1 MKRMEK
7 STKGPNAGIRGQNDN
22 VLGGKTMRKSKISI
36 GIAVVMLSALALSGC
51 QGKETGTDSANV
63 SSDAQTDT
71 QEQPQAGEEAPEEE
85 QTYTVTFYDTDGTTV
100 LSTEEVKGGDTV
112 TEYTPE
118 KENQIFMGWFATPT
132 LAHEFDFTQAVTQD
146 TDVFAGF
153 MENIEDTRTFAILG
167 SGTSPLLAVSNWGKT
182 INDEHYMTKTEGE
195 NTYTITVD
203 LCEGDE
209 FQFAIDTSWNNQ
221 RGGGYMLNTGIDGT
235 EYFAV
240 SGGLSE
246 SSQKSNIKCV
256 KEGNYTFTLKTYPGA
271 DVYDTKNSYYT
282 EDTKENYNSNPY
294 DTIEWTYNGEAS
306 TQMADAEV
314 SYFIKGAIIT
324 GWEDKY
330 DAQYGL
336 VEKDGVH
343 SLTIDLEEGD
353 EFLLTSLITVD
364 GNSNVG
370 NEYVRYSNVT
380 DETSLSYVDGAENY
394 NMIAK
399 KAGTYTFTYDPATQ
413 ELKIDFQE

>member
-1 MKRMEK
+1 MLF
-7 STKGPNAGIRGQNDN
+7 G
-22 VLGGKTMRKSKISI
+22 
-36 GIAVVMLSALALSGC
+36 AVALSGC
-51 QGKETGTDSANV
+51 QNAAAGTDSANV
-63 SSDAQTDT
+63 TSDAQTDT
-71 QEQPQAGEEAPEEE
+71 QEQVATEEEAPAQE
-85 QTYTVTFYDTDGTTV
+85 QVYTVTFYDTDGTTV
-100 LSTEEVKGGDTV
+100 LSTEEVNNGASA
-112 TEYTPE
+112 TEYMPE

-132 LAHEFDFTQAVTQD
+132 LAHEFDFTQAITKD

-153 MENIEDTRTFAILG
+153 MENVEDTRTFAILG

-209 FQFAIDTSWNNQ
+209 FQFAIDSSWNNQ
-221 RGGGYMLNTGIDGT
+221 RGGGYMLNTDMDGT
-235 EYFAV
+235 DYFAV

-306 TQMADAEV
+306 TEMADAEV
-314 SYFIKGAIIT
+314 TYFIKGAIIT

-330 DAQYGL
+330 EAQYGL

-343 SLTIDLEEGD
+343 VLTIDLEEGD

-364 GNSNVG
+364 GNSSVG
-370 NEYVRYSNVT
+370 NEYVRYSNIS
-380 DETSLSYVDGAENY
+380 DETSLSYVDGSENY

-399 KAGTYTFTYDPATQ
+399 KAGTYTFTYDPAAE
-413 ELKIDFQE
+413 ELKVDFQE

>member
-1 MKRMEK
+1 
-7 STKGPNAGIRGQNDN
+7 
-22 VLGGKTMRKSKISI
+22 MRKSKISI
-36 GIAVVMLSALALSGC
+36 GIAVVMLGALALSGC

-71 QEQPQAGEEAPEEE
+71 QEQPQAGEETPEEE

-399 KAGTYTFTYDPATQ
+399 KAGTYTFTYDPATKK
-413 ELKIDFQE
+413 LKIDFQE

>member
-1 MKRMEK
+1 
-7 STKGPNAGIRGQNDN
+7 
-22 VLGGKTMRKSKISI
+22 MRKSKISI
-36 GIAVVMLSALALSGC
+36 GIAVVMLGVLTLSGC
-51 QGKETGTDSANV
+51 QNTPADADSANV
-63 SSDAQTDT
+63 SSDTQTDT

-85 QTYTVTFYDTDGTTV
+85 QVYTVTFYDTDGTTV
-100 LSTEEVKGGDTV
+100 LSTEEVKSGDTV

-118 KENQIFMGWFATPT
+118 KENQMFMGWFATPT
-132 LAHEFDFTQAVTQD
+132 LAHAFDFTQAVTQD

-153 MENIEDTRTFAILG
+153 MENVEDTRTFAILG
-167 SGTSPLLAVSNWGKT
+167 SGTSPLMAVSNWGKT
-182 INDEHYMTKTEGE
+182 INDEHYMTKIEGE

-306 TQMADAEV
+306 TEMADAEV
-314 SYFIKGAIIT
+314 SYFIKGAVIT

-336 VEKDGVH
+336 VEKDGIH

-364 GNSNVG
+364 GNSSVG

-399 KAGTYTFTYDPATQ
+399 QAGTYTFNYNPETQ
-413 ELKIDFQE
+413 ELKVDFQE

>member
-1 MKRMEK
+1 
-7 STKGPNAGIRGQNDN
+7 
-22 VLGGKTMRKSKISI
+22 MRKSKISI
-36 GIAVVMLSALALSGC
+36 GIAVVMLGVLTLSGC
-51 QGKETGTDSANV
+51 QNTPADADSANV

-85 QTYTVTFYDTDGTTV
+85 QVYTVTFYDTDGTTV
-100 LSTEEVKGGDTV
+100 LSTEEVKSGDTV

-118 KENQIFMGWFATPT
+118 KENQMFMGWFATPT
-132 LAHEFDFTQAVTQD
+132 LAHAFDFTQAVTQD

-153 MENIEDTRTFAILG
+153 MENVEDTRTFAILG
-167 SGTSPLLAVSNWGKT
+167 SGTSPLMAVSNWGKT
-182 INDEHYMTKTEGE
+182 INDEHYMTKIEGE

-306 TQMADAEV
+306 TEMADAEV
-314 SYFIKGAIIT
+314 SYFIKGAVIT

-336 VEKDGVH
+336 VEKDGIH

-364 GNSNVG
+364 GNSSVG

-399 KAGTYTFTYDPATQ
+399 QAGTYTFNYNPETQ
-413 ELKIDFQE
+413 ELKVDFQE

>member
-1 MKRMEK
+1 
-7 STKGPNAGIRGQNDN
+7 
-22 VLGGKTMRKSKISI
+22 MRKSKISI
-36 GIAVVMLSALALSGC
+36 GIAVVMLGVLTLSGC
-51 QGKETGTDSANV
+51 QNTPADADSANV
-63 SSDAQTDT
+63 SSDTQTDT

-85 QTYTVTFYDTDGTTV
+85 QVYTVTFYDTDGTTV
-100 LSTEEVKGGDTV
+100 LSTEEVKSGDTV

-118 KENQIFMGWFATPT
+118 KENQMFMGWFATPT
-132 LAHEFDFTQAVTQD
+132 LAHAFDFTQAVTQD

-153 MENIEDTRTFAILG
+153 MENVEDTRTFAILG
-167 SGTSPLLAVSNWGKT
+167 SGTSPLMAVSNWGKT

-306 TQMADAEV
+306 TEMADAEV
-314 SYFIKGAIIT
+314 SYFIKGAVIT

-336 VEKDGVH
+336 VEKDGIH

-364 GNSNVG
+364 GNSSVG

-399 KAGTYTFTYDPATQ
+399 QAGTYTFNYNPETQ
-413 ELKIDFQE
+413 ELKVDFQE